1 MLEVAREGMNR
12 SETPMSVA
20 LERLEFLRRRD
31 EESVVLLLL
40 ELLLLLLLLLTAV
53 LVLLKDVS
61 RRAGGVAGKKKR
73 PGDSLLLRLVSMERM
88 GVGRKTIVGSQS
100 RLSETG
106 DLAVGVWK

>member
-1 MLEVAREGMNR
+1 
-12 SETPMSVA
+12 MSVA

-40 ELLLLLLLLLTAV
+40 LLLLVLLLTAV

-73 PGDSLLLRLVSMERM
+73 PGVSLLRLVSMERM
-88 GVGRKTIVGSQS
+88 GVGRNTAVGSQS